1 MTGAKTARRWTW
13 APASTTSASWPIPT
27 RPASPTPS
35 AATATCCATRCRRRA
50 SPTTPTS
57 GGTTRSS
64 RNPTRTRP
72 TTSRCAD
79 WRDRHCSSGFG
90 RDLPPASVANGT
102 LRLPRLLR
110 NPARESLPGQ
120 VARVVA
126 FRPGR
131 IDIRVAIAARGLA
144 VFHAFAF
151 DGFAGGRGLGLVGD
165 VPVLPVLF
173 VGSTHGH
180 GASSG
185 GGCTDA
191 APGPVVA
198 PRNPL
203 AGRQGGRARPRDIAV
218 RKLVRH
224 PTAGHMEPGTG
235 HGRDARK
242 DAGDAGLRYVVDTA
256 PGIRRRRAG
265 RGFSY
270 VGRGGKPV
278 RDAATRERIRA
289 LAIPPAWTD
298 VWICPS
304 PRGHLQATG
313 RDARGRKQYRYHPE
327 WARVRD
333 AGKFDHIA
341 RFGAAL
347 PRLRRCLR
355 RDLRL
360 RGFPPEKVAAIVVA
374 LLAGTLARIGNDA
387 YARSNGSFGLTTLRN
402 RHVEF
407 LDGGRASLSYKGKG
421 GVRQTVDIDD
431 ARLARLVRR
440 CQQLPGQ
447 HLFQYRNDDGTL
459 QAIESGDVNR
469 YIEE

>member
-1 MTGAKTARRWTW
+1 
-13 APASTTSASWPIPT
+13 
-27 RPASPTPS
+27 
-35 AATATCCATRCRRRA
+35 
-50 SPTTPTS
+50 
-57 GGTTRSS
+57 
-64 RNPTRTRP
+64 
-72 TTSRCAD
+72 
-79 WRDRHCSSGFG
+79 
-90 RDLPPASVANGT
+90 
-102 LRLPRLLR
+102 
-110 NPARESLPGQ
+110 
-120 VARVVA
+120 
-126 FRPGR
+126 
-131 IDIRVAIAARGLA
+131 
-144 VFHAFAF
+144 
-151 DGFAGGRGLGLVGD
+151 
-165 VPVLPVLF
+165 
-173 VGSTHGH
+173 
-180 GASSG
+180 
-185 GGCTDA
+185 
-191 APGPVVA
+191 
-198 PRNPL
+198 
-203 AGRQGGRARPRDIAV
+203 
-218 RKLVRH
+218 
-224 PTAGHMEPGTG
+224 MEPGTG

-360 RGFPPEKVAAIVVA
+360 RCFPPEKVAAIVVA
-374 LLAGTLARIGNDA
+374 LLADTLARIGNDA

-407 LDGGRASLSYKGKG
+407 LDGGRASLSYKGQG

-469 YIEE
+469 YIEEAMAGAFTAKDFRTWGGTLHALAAIAPPDDPASGEAAATCRSVVDEVAVRLGNTAAVCRKSYIDPRVLDGWKCGRLVRFASGARGARQWERAMLRFLRSRNPGR